1 MNRYLFAVAFALGLM
16 ALLWVGVGFV
26 GTSAMA
32 LLMTLVMAGVFALG
46 AWELTRFRATTAAL
60 ARCLAQAPTA
70 ADADGLTAWLAT
82 VPPPLQQT
90 VRLRIEGER
99 AGLPGPALTPYLV
112 GLLVML
118 GMLGTFLGLIVTFK
132 GTVFALEG
140 SADLQAI
147 RSALAAPIKGLGLAF
162 GTSVAGVA
170 ASAMLGLMSALAR
183 RERAEAGRV
192 LDTCVAT
199 VFRPFSLVH
208 QRQETFKALQ
218 AQAQTMPR
226 VVDSLQ
232 SLVDGLERR
241 SQQLNTQLLDQQ
253 AQFHREAALAYT
265 GLADTV
271 GQALHTSLAASAQA
285 AGDALQR
292 TVQAAMAEM
301 VQASAQ
307 THQRQMDATQTQ
319 LAGVATQFG
328 ATAQA
333 VSTAWQQVQQGRVAT
348 QQALVDSLAHT
359 LSSFNNAF
367 EQRSTAL
374 LATVE
379 HTLART
385 QADLASADQQRLA
398 AWAQSQT
405 STAGALQSEWQRLGA
420 QTLAQQDA
428 VCQTLAQTATAITE
442 RTREQAEHTL
452 GGLDRVLA
460 QAQALALARS
470 QADAHAEQ
478 QHTERLT
485 QLTTLWRT
493 ELAALRQDEAERG
506 QAAVARLGELQTAL
520 TQHLATLGAALEA
533 PMARMVATASEVP
546 QAAAG
551 VITELRQE
559 MSRLTERDNH
569 ALAERAELV
578 GHIHNLL
585 QGMGQSATHV
595 SASAAELAS
604 VGEAFGHGMGLFN
617 STHDKLTEGL
627 ARLEATLQHSMA
639 RSDEQ
644 LAYYVAQAREVI
656 DLSIAAQQGIVEDLR
671 RLHAKGLTA

>member
-1 MNRYLFAVAFALGLM
+1 
-16 ALLWVGVGFV
+16 
-26 GTSAMA
+26 
-32 LLMTLVMAGVFALG
+32 
-46 AWELTRFRATTAAL
+46 
-60 ARCLAQAPTA
+60 
-70 ADADGLTAWLAT
+70 
-82 VPPPLQQT
+82 
-90 VRLRIEGER
+90 
-99 AGLPGPALTPYLV
+99 
-112 GLLVML
+112 
-118 GMLGTFLGLIVTFK
+118 
-132 GTVFALEG
+132 
-140 SADLQAI
+140 
-147 RSALAAPIKGLGLAF
+147 
-162 GTSVAGVA
+162 
-170 ASAMLGLMSALAR
+170 
-183 RERAEAGRV
+183 
-192 LDTCVAT
+192 VAT

-333 VSTAWQQVQQGRVAT
+333 VSTAWQQAQQGQVAT

-578 GHIHNLL
+578 GQIHNLL

-595 SASAAELAS
+595 GASAAELAS

-617 STHDKLTEGL
+617 STHDKLTDGL
-627 ARLEATLQHSMA
+627 ARLETTLQQSMA

>member
-1 MNRYLFAVAFALGLM
+1 
-16 ALLWVGVGFV
+16 
-26 GTSAMA
+26 
-32 LLMTLVMAGVFALG
+32 
-46 AWELTRFRATTAAL
+46 
-60 ARCLAQAPTA
+60 
-70 ADADGLTAWLAT
+70 
-82 VPPPLQQT
+82 
-90 VRLRIEGER
+90 
-99 AGLPGPALTPYLV
+99 
-112 GLLVML
+112 
-118 GMLGTFLGLIVTFK
+118 
-132 GTVFALEG
+132 
-140 SADLQAI
+140 
-147 RSALAAPIKGLGLAF
+147 
-162 GTSVAGVA
+162 
-170 ASAMLGLMSALAR
+170 
-183 RERAEAGRV
+183 
-192 LDTCVAT
+192 
-199 VFRPFSLVH
+199 
-208 QRQETFKALQ
+208 
-218 AQAQTMPR
+218 
-226 VVDSLQ
+226 
-232 SLVDGLERR
+232 
-241 SQQLNTQLLDQQ
+241 
-253 AQFHREAALAYT
+253 
-265 GLADTV
+265 
-271 GQALHTSLAASAQA
+271 
-285 AGDALQR
+285 
-292 TVQAAMAEM
+292 
-301 VQASAQ
+301 
-307 THQRQMDATQTQ
+307 
-319 LAGVATQFG
+319 
-328 ATAQA
+328 
-333 VSTAWQQVQQGRVAT
+333 
-348 QQALVDSLAHT
+348 
-359 LSSFNNAF
+359 
-367 EQRSTAL
+367 
-374 LATVE
+374 
-379 HTLART
+379 
-385 QADLASADQQRLA
+385 
-398 AWAQSQT
+398 
-405 STAGALQSEWQRLGA
+405 
-420 QTLAQQDA
+420 
-428 VCQTLAQTATAITE
+428 
-442 RTREQAEHTL
+442 
-452 GGLDRVLA
+452 LA